1 MRDNGVWPPL
11 KSDSVICPA
20 TRYVQ
25 PTYPKIRVSVAKAFY
40 VDGRLVEPGHEL
52 SLDEP
57 LALDMIFVGR
67 AVAVR

>member
-11 KSDSVICPA
+11 KSDSVIVPA

-40 VDGRLVEPGHEL
+40 LGHRLVEPGLEL
-52 SLDEP
+52 ALDEP
-57 LALDMIFVGR
+57 LAQDMIFAGR